1 MQKIK
6 KYICKVYIPHS
17 SDKTTV
23 YAAKA
28 LDLVE
33 VYIPH
38 SSDKTTGQILSFT
51 DTIYVYIPHSSDKTF
66 TSLPMN
72 SKSNLFTSLIVQIRR
87 QYYAS
92 CCDHCNAVYIPH
104 SSDKTCLLQRHRLHQ
119 RVYIPHSSDK
129 TCARI
134 YSKPLLYPFTSLI
147 VQIRRRMAKGQK
159 VVGYEFTSLIVQI
172 RLTAHIVPNIANPM
186 FTSLIVQIR
195 PEREG
200 WRRAAVYNVYIPHSS
215 DKTAK

>member
-87 QYYAS
+87 ITNSIAFEG
-92 CCDHCNAVYIPH
+92 
-104 SSDKTCLLQRHRLHQ
+104 T
-119 RVYIPHSSDK
+119 
-129 TCARI
+129 
-134 YSKPLLYPFTSLI
+134 
-147 VQIRRRMAKGQK
+147 
-159 VVGYEFTSLIVQI
+159 YEFTSLIVQI
-172 RLTAHIVPNIANPM
+172 RLP
-186 FTSLIVQIR
+186 FL
-195 PEREG
+195 
-200 WRRAAVYNVYIPHSS
+200 
-215 DKTAK
+215 